1 MRDSELKL
9 PATLLPR
16 IGGMATMP
24 SRVESLRIALP
35 HIVSQVDT
43 LYLYLDKYE
52 EVPRELSAM
61 PKVVPLLPE
70 NPASSLACAG
80 KFSGLSLQPGPCLY
94 FCFDDDIIYGDGYVE
109 HLAAALRRH
118 EFRPIVGVHG
128 AVYKM
133 PVSSYVKDRQL
144 LPFHKNLSFDV
155 VVDELGTGTIA
166 FHSSAIRIEPQKWLD
181 PNMADL
187 QLMIDAIRQKTP
199 RICVRRPSGLLKA
212 IAENQPDSLFRRSLM
227 DDLAETQLLRA
238 AMKHYPGSW
247 CMSS

>member
-9 PATLLPR
+9 PAKLLPR

-24 SRVESLRIALP
+24 SRLESLRIALP
-35 HIVSQVDT
+35 YIVAQVDT

-52 EVPRELSAM
+52 EVPQELSAM
-61 PKVVPLLPE
+61 PKVVALLPE
-70 NPASSLACAG
+70 NPASSLATAG
-80 KFSGLSLQPGPCLY
+80 KFHGLSLQPGPCLY
-94 FCFDDDIIYGDGYVE
+94 FCFDDDIIYGDGYVD
-109 HLAAALRRH
+109 HLAAALHRH
-118 EFRPIVGVHG
+118 DYRPVVGMHG
-128 AVYKM
+128 AVYKV
-133 PVSSYVKDRQL
+133 PIASYVKDRQL
-144 LPFHKNLSFDV
+144 LHFSKALSFDV

-166 FHSSAIRIEPQKWLD
+166 FHSSAIRIEPDGWLN

-187 QLMIDAIRQKTP
+187 QLMIDAVRQKTQ
-199 RICVRRPSGLLKA
+199 RICIRRPSGLLEP
-212 IAENQPDSLFRRSLM
+212 IAENQPDSLYRRCLV